1 MKPWKKTFDM
11 VVRIC
16 QAVMVV
22 LFFCFVLC
30 GCSVTF
36 SVGKADGK
44 ALLNNASETLQVEG
58 SVEDLDSSADAELG
72 SFLELIRE

>member
-1 MKPWKKTFDM
+1 MKPWKKTFDI
-11 VVRIC
+11 VVRVC

-44 ALLNNASETLQVEG
+44 TMLDRATESIQVEG
-58 SVEDLDSSADAELG
+58 SIEDLDSSADTELG
-72 SFLELIRE
+72 SFLELIKE